1 MAEARDVIIRPV
13 VTEQTML
20 MGGGQFSGG
29 DDSANAYVFIVRRD
43 ANKIEIRKAVESL
56 FDVSVV
62 DVRTM
67 NYRGKTRRVG
77 RIPGKRAAYKK
88 AVVRIAAGQTIDVY
102 EGV

>member
-20 MGGGQFSGG
+20 MGGGQFAGG
-29 DDSANAYVFIVRRD
+29 EDSANAYVFIVRRD

-56 FDVSVV
+56 FDVRVEG
-62 DVRTM
+62 VRTM

-77 RIPGKRAAYKK
+77 RIPGRRAGYKK
-88 AVVRIAAGQTIDVY
+88 AIVRLAAGQTIDVY

>member
-1 MAEARDVIIRPV
+1 
-13 VTEQTML
+13 
-20 MGGGQFSGG
+20 
-29 DDSANAYVFIVRRD
+29 
-43 ANKIEIRKAVESL
+43 
-56 FDVSVV
+56 VSVV